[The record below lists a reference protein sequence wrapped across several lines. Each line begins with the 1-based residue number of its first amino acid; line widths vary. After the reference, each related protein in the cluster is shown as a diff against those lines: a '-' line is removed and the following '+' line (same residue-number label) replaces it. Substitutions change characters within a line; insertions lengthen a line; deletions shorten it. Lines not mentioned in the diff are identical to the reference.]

1 MLKVTALIPG
11 FSSTSPECSRL
22 IPAGLAK
29 NPLRTRIFPHLH
41 QGMALG
47 STQIT
52 QIQGNLPQ
60 LLLQILWDP
69 PNPGCSSRRAH
80 PIPPREDKNN
90 PKPPTHFGSQ
100 ALLVIPR
107 SRGSWGGREGG
118 RSVGCPVCPRL
129 GVTIPSGK
137 TALGTPKLCQGSA
150 VGGERVK
157 MCPALVQ
164 KLNYCCSTRGKRPQ
178 LDPSLKITIFS

>member
-29 NPLRTRIFPHLH
+29 NPFRTRIFPHLH

-60 LLLQILWDP
+60 LLLQILRDP

-107 SRGSWGGREGG
+107 SRGSWGGR
-118 RSVGCPVCPRL
+118 SVGC
-129 GVTIPSGK
+129 GV
-137 TALGTPKLCQGSA
+137 
-150 VGGERVK
+150 
-157 MCPALVQ
+157 
-164 KLNYCCSTRGKRPQ
+164 
-178 LDPSLKITIFS
+178 PSLPQAWSHHSQWENSLGNTETLPGQRCRWRKG